1 MEKISEMFQTLANRI
16 EDSIYTKLEE
26 RFSGNR
32 LSETFDISS
41 PVQTRPPKERVSDFY
56 DAKPITVTQKVPDFS
71 PVLNELDSLHVF
83 NFVRAAKIYRHSY
96 AATLHIQSS
105 VTMDVM
111 NTVIQRNP
119 AYDMESI
126 QSLTFDEFTKM
137 LWKIVAPR
145 NSDRFLNAFTKIVE
159 HLVAGAMS
167 VKGTVDVAAYCEQ
180 YEKINLVVSS
190 ARSAY
195 TDLASV
201 CQEVNIPN
209 SKPTRVRPGASL
221 VEHFEILAGKFFSGM
236 MYAWNDKLIQ
246 ASKSNFLQY
255 LSAVQEVNQDL
266 YNNVLHADRYLMYV
280 SKHNA
285 LQTSVSKPFPPR
297 VQNVECGE
305 SMNEIPF
312 NDVETCY
319 DSDGTLHGVSF
330 SQKQVLTRSA
340 EAGPC
345 YAKFNSTTLRCPHS
359 ACTYD
364 HSRESMWKICLE
376 NCHKAAKHG
385 FQVHATPPSD
395 FNTSRKDSVT
405 PVRNKHLVHFVEHDA
420 ELSAMLATLE
430 TVPLVYRTAETF
442 LGNECVSLQVLL
454 DSGATHESYVNTDTV
469 ARLMRYPVSP
479 TLEFLDRPSSV
490 TLADGVT
497 KYSIDS
503 VLVLPLKFLGTNDKI
518 YEATVRLKVLPL
530 QGKLDAIIGLPHL
543 CGPFYDLFLEVL
555 TANRIQLEQN
565 SISAFVQSVSLLPN
579 EFNSGNYELIEKVWD
594 TNLSDNIADEE
605 VNIPMFG
612 ESLHFVASRTFA
624 EHKSS
629 FLQCYHNMFPPELL
643 HSAQAPE
650 CVQQFQRYLED
661 YGFRAF
667 QPQEHGWSGIKNVK
681 IDIDWS
687 SELPTSIPCKARPVP
702 KRLEEPLRDYIENLR
717 NYFWVPSDSLI
728 ATPLVIAPKATAP
741 FIRVVGAYNH
751 TVNKYMHLPS
761 WYIPNARD
769 QIQNLAGAQFFGNAD
784 VTRAF
789 HQLTLS
795 EDSSKKL
802 TVCTPY
808 GNFRPLGVPEG
819 VIGGSH
825 YLQQTMSTILHSCTD
840 FCLVLYD
847 NLFFYADSLE
857 QFFDNFKKI
866 LNLCIEH
873 NVILNVSKTSFSQRE
888 VIFGMLVTPGKYEF
902 DPARLDGIRN
912 LGFPSNVKEVR
923 SLLGTLNFL
932 ADFCPRYSDIAA
944 PIFDMSKATF
954 NWDESTWTRDYRA
967 EFEKL
972 KYACTET
979 LVQLSF
985 PDYTRKWLTYSDA
998 SNVAVCG
1005 IIVMFDEQD
1014 RQLPLAIYSRK
1025 LTSVAQRWPV
1035 IQKEAYALYNTYK
1048 CGKNLLLGKEHMC
1061 LTDHANLLQIEKSTR
1076 PMIQN
1081 IVAYLQQFAITK
1093 IVHVPGPVNPADGL
1107 TRAPFLTHL
1116 HVPDI
1121 LQPCDSIIL
1130 NNIRSSL
1137 AAANFTSEDIDDA
1150 INTLALASTTIFD
1163 SYEDAQQSLG
1173 RKEAEEAV
1181 AYLTNIIPEEE
1192 FEHVLKQVH
1201 NARVGHWGYAKT
1213 KSILDTEYPGHS
1225 IPDRVIQMYLL
1236 GCHICQKHRR
1246 FATPA
1251 VVPFV
1256 KSHNNFPMDS
1266 EAHRYIVSVDFL
1278 KLPKTTSGNVGMSV
1292 FVNHF
1297 SKRVKMYPQT
1307 DNSAPALAASF
1318 LSFYAHQGAFAY
1330 VLSDLG
1336 TDLMGQ
1342 TFQIFR
1348 EYLGKE
1354 NQLLIHLNTLAYRP
1368 MAHGTEPTNKKIIN
1382 RLRDLINDPTF
1393 GLEWDDKITLA
1404 LVEILINFNRN
1415 RETNAIPIAVDTGD
1429 PDIYFNLPSHIAELP
1444 ETKTADFTVMVRN
1457 RFKHIR
1463 DILKKNHEY
1472 ALETKSKKNN
1482 LEPRELLQPGDF
1494 VLHND
1499 HKLSN
1504 KLRLPREGPFE
1515 VISHEANSNK
1525 VIIRSLIDG
1534 VYTPVFSGNLSRF
1547 VGDREQAIKAAKLD
1561 DQTHQIIQIFGYK
1574 GDLEVRSSLQ
1584 FYVLLAN
1591 NNVEWIPFCIEIT
1604 RTTPYNDFADL
1615 HSEFYLMD
1623 AMVKER
1629 NMRIKQM
1636 NSRTINIK
1644 IGTVCFVNLRSWS
1657 EDWYQELSFPDYEDK
1672 YKFQFMV
1679 KGIYGKVCGTLKKP
1693 RIEITFPVLEEYF
1706 IGSNAVDNRFVQ
1718 LYGSNFKWKTSWI
1731 LVDEQF
1737 VFTNPSI
1744 LDVNIRDRV
1753 LLKLKK
1759 RFESGIRR

>member
-1 MEKISEMFQTLANRI
+1 
-16 EDSIYTKLEE
+16 
-26 RFSGNR
+26 
-32 LSETFDISS
+32 
-41 PVQTRPPKERVSDFY
+41 
-56 DAKPITVTQKVPDFS
+56 
-71 PVLNELDSLHVF
+71 
-83 NFVRAAKIYRHSY
+83 
-96 AATLHIQSS
+96 
-105 VTMDVM
+105 
-111 NTVIQRNP
+111 
-119 AYDMESI
+119 
-126 QSLTFDEFTKM
+126 
-137 LWKIVAPR
+137 
-145 NSDRFLNAFTKIVE
+145 
-159 HLVAGAMS
+159 
-167 VKGTVDVAAYCEQ
+167 
-180 YEKINLVVSS
+180 
-190 ARSAY
+190 
-195 TDLASV
+195 
-201 CQEVNIPN
+201 
-209 SKPTRVRPGASL
+209 
-221 VEHFEILAGKFFSGM
+221 
-236 MYAWNDKLIQ
+236 
-246 ASKSNFLQY
+246 
-255 LSAVQEVNQDL
+255 
-266 YNNVLHADRYLMYV
+266 
-280 SKHNA
+280 
-285 LQTSVSKPFPPR
+285 
-297 VQNVECGE
+297 
-305 SMNEIPF
+305 
-312 NDVETCY
+312 
-319 DSDGTLHGVSF
+319 
-330 SQKQVLTRSA
+330 
-340 EAGPC
+340 
-345 YAKFNSTTLRCPHS
+345 
-359 ACTYD
+359 
-364 HSRESMWKICLE
+364 MWKICLD
-376 NCHKAAKHG
+376 NCRKATKHG
-385 FQVHATPPSD
+385 FQVHATPPADLAS
-395 FNTSRKDSVT
+395 T
-405 PVRNKHLVHFVEHDA
+405 RNGSPFTARSKQLVHYVENDA
-420 ELSAMLATLE
+420 DLSAVRATLE
-430 TVPLVYRTAETF
+430 SVPMVYRSAEV
-442 LGNECVSLQVLL
+442 LMGSESVKLNVLL

-469 ARLMRYPVSP
+469 KRLMTHAVCP
-479 TLEFLDRPSSV
+479 TLEFLNEPSSV

-497 KYSIDS
+497 KYSINS
-503 VLVLPLKFLGTNDKI
+503 VMVVSLVFYGINGKRH
-518 YEATVRLKVLPL
+518 EAPVRLKVLPL
-530 QGKLDAIIGLPHL
+530 QGKLDVIIGLPHL
-543 CGPFYDLFLEVL
+543 CGPFFDLFLEVL
-555 TANRIQLEQN
+555 TANRVQLEQQ
-565 SISAFVQSVSLLPN
+565 SISAFVQSVSLLPTQ
-579 EFNSGNYELIEKVWD
+579 FNSGKYEIIDQVWE
-594 TNLSDNIADEE
+594 TNLSDNTAEE
-605 VNIPMFG
+605 EATIPSFG
-612 ESLHFVASRTFA
+612 ESLHFIASRTFA
-624 EHKSS
+624 EHKDS
-629 FLQCYHNMFPPELL
+629 FLQCYRNMFPRELL
-643 HSAQAPE
+643 ESATVPD
-650 CVQQFQRYLED
+650 CVQQFQCYLEE

-667 QPQEHGWSGIKNVK
+667 QPQEQGWSGIKNVQ
-681 IDIDWS
+681 IEIDWS
-687 SELPTSIPCKARPVP
+687 SELPKSIPCKARPVP
-702 KRLEEPLRDYIENLR
+702 KKLEEPLRDYIDNLR

-761 WYIPNARD
+761 WYIPNARE

-795 EDSSKKL
+795 EDSSRKL

-808 GNFRPLGVPEG
+808 GNFRPIGVPEG

-825 YLQQTMSTILHSCTD
+825 YLQQTMSTILQSCSD

-847 NLFFYADSLE
+847 NLFFYADSLQ
-857 QFFDNFKKI
+857 QFLENFKKI

-954 NWDESTWTRDYRA
+954 NWDESTWTRDYRTDFA
-967 EFEKL
+967 IL
-972 KYACTET
+972 KKACTET

-985 PDYTRKWLTYSDA
+985 PDYTKKWLTYSDA

-1005 IIVMFDEQD
+1005 IIVMFDDKD

-1025 LTSVAQRWPV
+1025 LTDVAQRWPV

-1048 CGKNLLLGKEHMC
+1048 CGRNLLLGKEHQC

-1076 PMIQN
+1076 PMLQN
-1081 IVAYLQQFAITK
+1081 IVAYLQQFAITS

-1121 LQPCDSIIL
+1121 LQPCDSMIL

-1150 INTLALASTTIFD
+1150 INTLALASTTIFN

-1225 IPDRVIQMYLL
+1225 IPDKVIQMYLL

-1256 KSHNNFPMDS
+1256 KTHNNFPMDS

-1278 KLPKTTSGNVGMSV
+1278 KLPKTTSGNIGMSV

-1336 TDLMGQ
+1336 GDLMGQ

-1354 NQLLIHLNTLAYRP
+1354 NQLLVHLTTLAYRP

-1382 RLRDLINDPTF
+1382 KLRDLINDPTF

-1429 PDIYFNLPSHIAELP
+1429 PDIYFSLPSDIAELP
-1444 ETKTADFTVMVRN
+1444 ESKTAEFALMVKK

-1463 DILKKNHEY
+1463 DILKNNHEN
-1472 ALETKSKKNN
+1472 ALKRKSKKN
-1482 LEPRELLQPGDF
+1482 LDTPHDSLLPGDF

-1504 KLRLPREGPFE
+1504 KLRLPREGPYE
-1515 VISHEANSNK
+1515 VVSHEVNSNK
-1525 VIIRSLIDG
+1525 VIIKSLIDG

-1547 VGDREQAIKAAKLD
+1547 VGDRNQAIQAAKLD
-1561 DQTHQIIQIFGYK
+1561 DQTHQIVKILGYK
-1574 GDLEVRSSLQ
+1574 GNIDVRSSLQ

-1591 NNVEWIPFCIEIT
+1591 NSIEWVPFCTEIT
-1604 RTTPYNDFADL
+1604 RINPYNDFADL

-1629 NMRIKQM
+1629 NARLKEI
-1636 NSRTINIK
+1636 NSRVINVKPGTICYVNI
-1644 IGTVCFVNLRSWS
+1644 RSWS
-1657 EDWYQELSFPDYEDK
+1657 EDWYSELSFVGYDDK
-1672 YKFQFMV
+1672 YKYQFMV
-1679 KGIYGKVCGTLKKP
+1679 KGIYGKTCGTLKNP
-1693 RIEITFPVLEEYF
+1693 RIELVFPVLDEYF
-1706 IGSNAVDNRFVQ
+1706 IGSDAVTNRFVQ
-1718 LYGSNFKWKTSWI
+1718 LYGSNFKWRPSWV

-1737 VFTNPSI
+1737 VMDNPSI
-1744 LDVNIRDRV
+1744 LDSNIRDRV

-1759 RFESGIRR
+1759 YLDKKNKH